1 MLVKPDTPARHK
13 PLPSDRQDRGTS
25 RKRRAS
31 AGHYRTVNEKY
42 QPAVR
47 EMLRQ
52 RRTARVAPIVSA
64 LLIGSAVAA
73 IESSTYRIG
82 SLGALVFG
90 LAVAATP
97 LRASEVER
105 YRRRHQ
111 RLAGP
116 RPGAWLGA

>member
-1 MLVKPDTPARHK
+1 MLVKTDMPARNG
-13 PLPSDRQDRGTS
+13 PLPRDRRDLATS
-25 RKRRAS
+25 RKRRA
-31 AGHYRTVNEKY
+31 AGHCRNVYKNY

-52 RRTARVAPIVSA
+52 RRTARVALIVSA

-73 IESSTYRIG
+73 IESSPYRIG

-90 LAVAATP
+90 LAVAAKP
-97 LRASEVER
+97 LRGSEVDR

-116 RPGAWLGA
+116 RPGA